1 MQTQQIS
8 QESGP
13 GSDVAEFPCIFRL
26 RQRSDRQIFSTIVV
40 IVVGMFQQ
48 IQSKIL
54 EFPESEQDVRT
65 RTKLKKY
72 VADNGR
78 HKERETGR
86 VGGPGRAFVHGPNYF
101 LEVSLERKMT
111 VFLCY
116 TVDFDLNKLGVGWLD
131 PPKLE

>member
-1 MQTQQIS
+1 
-8 QESGP
+8 
-13 GSDVAEFPCIFRL
+13 
-26 RQRSDRQIFSTIVV
+26 
-40 IVVGMFQQ
+40 MFQQ

-86 VGGPGRAFVHGPNYF
+86 VGGPGRTFVHGPNYF

-111 VFLCY
+111 VFCAILL
-116 TVDFDLNKLGVGWLD
+116 TLI
-131 PPKLE
+131 